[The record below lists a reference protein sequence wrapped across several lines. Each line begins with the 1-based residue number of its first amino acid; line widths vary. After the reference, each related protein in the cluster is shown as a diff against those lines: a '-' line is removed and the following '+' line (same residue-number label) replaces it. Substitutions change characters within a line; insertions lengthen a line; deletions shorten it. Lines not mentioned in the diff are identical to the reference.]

1 MRSLSQAYR
10 PRRALTAFALTAGL
24 AAGACVPSL
33 APAHTLASS
42 VHASDGMLRMS
53 DEGENDLKSIDP
65 PAPNS
70 SDAQSNV
77 VQNLI
82 FGNLVRQ
89 DQSLHI
95 QPDAAA
101 SWTIT
106 NDGRTYTFTLRP
118 GLTFADG
125 TPVTASD
132 VVYSLNRAFS
142 PQYSSGLVDY
152 YLGHIVGGLAVSNKK
167 ATAVSGVTAIGSD
180 KVRIT
185 LDQPEA
191 VILNQLAYSVA
202 AIVPR
207 HLIEK
212 YGGAWTDHALGTGP
226 FYVKQW
232 KHGQE
237 IDLAPNPHYW
247 RGKPKLKGL
256 NVEFIQNAE
265 TAYNLYRTGGVD
277 VMGVVNFPSN
287 HIKDVQGTPDLHA
300 QAHLFTEFL
309 TLNESGKPFNNPL
322 VRQAFSY
329 AINRDTIVK
338 LLNDRFLPAHTLL
351 PPGMPG
357 YNPSLAGQTFDI
369 NRARQLLAKAGYPN
383 GAGFPKVTLNV
394 DGGDNDGQTKAIV
407 LKEFW
412 KRVLNVDVGLNQ
424 LEHSAYLAAL
434 TARKYQLAFI
444 QWGADYPDPQ
454 DFLSLI
460 LQSRSGGNNGGYSN
474 PLFDRLTM
482 RADTLPHNS
491 PQRYHLYQQAER
503 IAMSDAPIVVLD
515 WGKSYIL
522 IRPSVHGL
530 TVNGLGLAAPNWAD
544 VTDG

>member
-329 AINRDTIVK
+329 AIVFHKKNET
-338 LLNDRFLPAHTLL
+338 
-351 PPGMPG
+351 
-357 YNPSLAGQTFDI
+357 
-369 NRARQLLAKAGYPN
+369 
-383 GAGFPKVTLNV
+383 
-394 DGGDNDGQTKAIV
+394 
-407 LKEFW
+407 
-412 KRVLNVDVGLNQ
+412 
-424 LEHSAYLAAL
+424 
-434 TARKYQLAFI
+434 
-444 QWGADYPDPQ
+444 
-454 DFLSLI
+454 
-460 LQSRSGGNNGGYSN
+460 
-474 PLFDRLTM
+474 
-482 RADTLPHNS
+482 
-491 PQRYHLYQQAER
+491 
-503 IAMSDAPIVVLD
+503 
-515 WGKSYIL
+515 
-522 IRPSVHGL
+522 RPR
-530 TVNGLGLAAPNWAD
+530 
-544 VTDG
+544 